1 VVGRGEYVVGRG
13 EYRYAVDPDW
23 AQLPAG
29 VVLDDIPG
37 VAVDSADRV
46 FLFTRGPL
54 PVLVFERNG
63 KYLDAWGSGEFVG
76 THGIYVAPDDT
87 VYCVDHK
94 GHRIKRFTGDGALIQ
109 EIVGETPSHTGY
121 VWGKPETV
129 VSAAAPFCYP
139 TNVCHSP
146 DGDLY
151 VADGYGNARVHRFSA
166 SGNLISSSGAPGSGP
181 GEFRTPHGILVDRH
195 GTIYVGE
202 TGNSRVQV
210 FDLDGTWK
218 AEWTDVQRGSHLC
231 VDGADSIYIAEAG
244 HVWHGW
250 PGPMSP
256 DRSAP
261 RARITVR
268 DRTGVI
274 LAEFGRDDVF
284 FSPHGM
290 AVDSQGDVY
299 VAEVPKSAC
308 GGAAP
313 PDYVPLTKYV
323 RR

>member
-1 VVGRGEYVVGRG
+1 VEVSSVVGRS
-13 EYRYAVDPDW
+13 EYRYAPDPNW

-29 VVLDDIPG
+29 LVLDDLPG

-46 FLFTRGPL
+46 FVFTRGPL
-54 PVLVFERNG
+54 PVLVFDRHG
-63 KYLDAWGSGEFVG
+63 TYLDAWGAGEFIG

-87 VYCVDHK
+87 VYCVDHR
-94 GHRIKRFTGDGALIQ
+94 GHRIKRFTSEGALIQ
-109 EIVGETPSHTGY
+109 EIAGESPAETGY

-129 VSAAAPFCYP
+129 ARAAPPFCFP
-139 TNVCHSP
+139 TNIYHSP
-146 DGDLY
+146 DGDLL
-151 VADGYGNARVHRFSA
+151 VADGYGNARVHRFSPDGTLIA
-166 SGNLISSSGAPGSGP
+166 SWGAPGSGP
-181 GEFRTPHGILVDRH
+181 GEFRTPHGILVDPD

-231 VDGADSIYIAEAG
+231 LDGSGSIYVAEAG
-244 HVWHGW
+244 HVWRGW
-250 PGPMSP
+250 PGPMQADP
-256 DRSAP
+256 AAA

-268 DRTGVI
+268 DRSGR
-274 LAEFGRDDVF
+274 LLGEFGKDDIF

-290 AVDSQGDVY
+290 AVDSRGDVY
-299 VAEVPKSAC
+299 VAEVPRSAC

-313 PDYVPLTKYV
+313 QDYVPLTKYV
-323 RR
+323 RL